1 MAIWTSNN
9 LACVNLWST
18 LYIMKQHK
26 KTFKKAETVTMKE
39 LLFYNPTL
47 TKPELKFEAEG
58 IADFLDIVFKNTYNG
73 KYEDG
78 INKAR
83 ATSDMVD
90 VLISG
95 DKTMAD
101 LAAVVDDDYNF

>member
-26 KTFKKAETVTMKE
+26 KTFKKAETLAMRD

-47 TKPELKFEAEG
+47 TKEELKFEANG
-58 IADFLDIVFKNTYNG
+58 IADFLDNVFKNTYG
-73 KYEDG
+73 ASYETG
-78 INKAR
+78 INKSQAI
-83 ATSDMVD
+83 ADMVD
-90 VLISG
+90 ILINAA
-95 DKTMAD
+95 KTMAH
-101 LAAVVDDDYNF
+101 LAAKIDDDYNF